1 MSSVSYQD
9 NTAIK
14 STPWRWAKAAI
25 LLLISL
31 GLYLFTTDFP
41 FYTLFE
47 PQSAGWLLWVSYAND
62 LILPFAFYFFLC
74 LGERWLKTW
83 QVRAL
88 IALAIP
94 ILLEFGQ
101 LFYYRFSTDRY
112 VGSFDLV
119 DIVMYMMS
127 VGLAVVV
134 EQMVFVKTLKFWNQ

>member
-9 NTAIK
+9 NSARK
-14 STPWRWAKAAI
+14 STPWRLAKAAI

-47 PQSAGWLLWVSYAND
+47 PQSTGWLLWVSYAND

-83 QVRAL
+83 QMRAL

-101 LFYYRFSTDRY
+101 LFHDRFPTDRY

-134 EQMVFVKTLKFWNQ
+134 EQMVFAKAFKFWKQ